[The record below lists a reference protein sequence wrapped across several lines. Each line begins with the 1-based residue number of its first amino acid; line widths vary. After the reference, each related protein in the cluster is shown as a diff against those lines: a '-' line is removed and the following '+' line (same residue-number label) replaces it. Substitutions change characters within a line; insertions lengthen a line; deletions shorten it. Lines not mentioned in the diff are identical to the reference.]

1 VAIKRVI
8 AEYCVLVV
16 KAGNATLSSYG
27 TTIFEAMSALA
38 REHAAVNLG
47 QGFPDD
53 RGPLALRT
61 AAAEF
66 VVEGHNQ
73 YPPMMGLPAL
83 RQAVAAHDRRCYGLE
98 VDWQTEV
105 LITSGAT
112 EALLDCFLGLLEAGD
127 EVVLLEPA
135 YDTYAPVLR
144 RLGAVP
150 RSVRLVPPTWSLP
163 RDELAAAFSPA
174 TKLVVLN
181 SPMNP
186 AGKVFTRDELTF
198 LASLVEQ
205 HDAFAVCDEVYE
217 HLVFGS
223 TPHIPLM
230 TLPGMRQR
238 ALRIGSAGKTF
249 SLTGWKV
256 GYITAPAQVL
266 RPITKA
272 HQFVT
277 FTTPPN
283 LQHAVALGLGLDD
296 AYFHGLGAPLA
307 RSRDRLASGLAALGL
322 PVLPCDATYFL
333 VIDVT
338 RWLRRDEDDVAFCR
352 RLVVDAGVV
361 LIPMSAFYEAAP
373 PRHLVRACFCK
384 ADATID
390 AALQRLQAWVSKQP

>member
-1 VAIKRVI
+1 MKP
-8 AEYCVLVV
+8 L
-16 KAGNATLSSYG
+16 NPTLARSG

-47 QGFPDD
+47 QGFPDE
-53 RGPLALRT
+53 RGPLEVRQ
-61 AAAEF
+61 AAAAY
-66 VVEGHNQ
+66 VVDGHNQ

-83 RQAVAAHDRRCYGLE
+83 RQAVAAHDRRFYGLD

-112 EALLDCFLGLLEAGD
+112 EALLDCFLGLLDAGD
-127 EVVLLEPA
+127 EVVILEPA
-135 YDTYAPVLR
+135 YDTYAPVIR
-144 RLGAVP
+144 RLGAVV
-150 RSVRLVPPTWSLP
+150 RSVRLVPPAWSLP
-163 RDELAAAFSPA
+163 RDELAAAFSSK

-186 AGKVFTRDELTF
+186 AGKVFSHDELAYI
-198 LASLVEQ
+198 ASLVEQ
-205 HDAFAVCDEVYE
+205 HDAFVMCDEVYE

-223 TPHIPLM
+223 ARHIPLM

-256 GYITAPAQVL
+256 GYITAPAAMM

-283 LQHAVALGLGLDD
+283 LQHAVALGLGFDD
-296 AYFHGLGAPLA
+296 AYFQGLGVPLA
-307 RSRDRLASGLAALGL
+307 RSRDRLAAGLAALDV
-322 PVLPCDATYFL
+322 PILPCDGTYFL
-333 VIDVT
+333 VFDVN
-338 RWLRRDEDDVAFCR
+338 RWLRPGEDDIAFCR
-352 RLVVDAGVV
+352 RLVAEAGVV
-361 LIPMSAFYEAAP
+361 LIPMSAFYEAGP
-373 PRHLVRACFCK
+373 PGHLVRACFCK
-384 ADATID
+384 EDATID
-390 AALQRLQAWVSKQP
+390 AALQRLQAWASRSP

>member
-1 VAIKRVI
+1 
-8 AEYCVLVV
+8 V

-38 REHAAVNLG
+38 RAHAAVNLG

-53 RGPLALRT
+53 RGPLALRQ
-61 AAAEF
+61 AAAEY
-66 VVEGHNQ
+66 VIEGHNQ

-83 RQAVAAHDRRCYGLE
+83 RQAVAAHDRRCYGIE

-105 LITSGAT
+105 LVTSGAT

-135 YDTYAPVLR
+135 YDTYAPVIR
-144 RLGAVP
+144 RLGAIP

-163 RDELAAAFSPA
+163 REELAAAFSPR
-174 TKLVVLN
+174 TKLLVLN

-186 AGKVFTRDELTF
+186 SGKVFTPDELAF
-198 LASLVEQ
+198 LAGLVEQ

-217 HLVFGS
+217 HLIFGDAR
-223 TPHIPLM
+223 HIPLM
-230 TLPGMRQR
+230 TLPGMRDR
-238 ALRIGSAGKTF
+238 TLRIGSAGKTF

-256 GYITAPAQVL
+256 GYITGPAAML

-296 AYFHGLGAPLA
+296 AYFQGLGSQLA
-307 RSRDRLASGLAALGL
+307 KGRDRLAAGLAALEV
-322 PVLPCDATYFL
+322 PVLPCDGTYFL
-333 VIDVT
+333 VLDVT
-338 RWLRRDEDDVAFCR
+338 QWLRPDEDDVAFCR

-361 LIPMSAFYEAAP
+361 LIPMSAFYESGP

-384 ADATID
+384 DDATID
-390 AALQRLQAWVSKQP
+390 AALQRLHAWAAAQR

>member
-1 VAIKRVI
+1 
-8 AEYCVLVV
+8 V
-16 KAGNATLSSYG
+16 KAGNATLSGYG

-53 RGPLALRT
+53 QGPLEVRK
-61 AAAEF
+61 AAAAY
-66 VVEGHNQ
+66 VVDGHNQ

-83 RQAVAAHDRRCYGLE
+83 RQAVAAHDQRCYGLE

-105 LITSGAT
+105 LVTSGAT
-112 EALLDCFLGLLEAGD
+112 EALLDCFMGLLEAGD

-135 YDTYAPVLR
+135 YDTYAPVIR
-144 RLGAVP
+144 RLGAIP
-150 RSVRLVPPTWSLP
+150 RSVRLVPPAWSLP
-163 RDELAAAFSPA
+163 TDELIHAFSPR
-174 TKLVVLN
+174 TKLLVLN

-186 AGKVFTRDELTF
+186 SGKVFTRDELGF
-198 LASLVEQ
+198 LAQLVEQ

-223 TPHIPLM
+223 ARHIPLM

-256 GYITAPAQVL
+256 GYITAPAPL
-266 RPITKA
+266 MRPITKA

-283 LQHAVALGLGLDD
+283 LQHAVALGLGFDS
-296 AYFHGLGAPLA
+296 AYFDGLGAQLA
-307 RSRDRLASGLAALGL
+307 TSRDRLVPGFAALGI
-322 PVLPCDATYFL
+322 PVLPCDGTYFVVL
-333 VIDVT
+333 DIS
-338 RWLRRDEDDVAFCR
+338 RHLLPGEDDVAFCR
-352 RLVVDAGVV
+352 RLVGEAGVV
-361 LIPMSAFYEAAP
+361 LIPMSAFYEASA

-384 ADATID
+384 KDATLD
-390 AALQRLQAWVSKQP
+390 AALDRLKAWLARQA

>member
-1 VAIKRVI
+1 
-8 AEYCVLVV
+8 V

-27 TTIFEAMSALA
+27 TTIFESMSQLA

-47 QGFPDD
+47 QGFPDE
-53 RGPLALRT
+53 RGPLDVRK
-61 AAAEF
+61 AAAEY
-66 VVEGHNQ
+66 VVDGHNQ
-73 YPPMMGLPAL
+73 YPPMMGMPAL
-83 RQAVAAHDRRCYGLE
+83 RQAVAAHNRRFYGLE

-112 EALLDCFLGLLEAGD
+112 EALLDCFMGLLDAGD

-135 YDTYAPVLR
+135 YDTYAPVIR

-150 RSVRLVPPTWSLP
+150 RSVRLVPPAWSLP
-163 RDELAAAFSPA
+163 HDDLAAAFTPR
-174 TKLVVLN
+174 TKLLVLN

-186 AGKVFTRDELTF
+186 AGKVFTREELAF
-198 LASLVEQ
+198 VAALIEK

-217 HLVFGS
+217 HLVFGDAR
-223 TPHIPLM
+223 HVPLM
-230 TLPGMRQR
+230 TLPGMRER
-238 ALRIGSAGKTF
+238 VLRIGSAGKTF

-256 GYITAPAQVL
+256 GYITAPPAML

-283 LQHAVALGLGLDD
+283 LQHAVALGLGFDD
-296 AYFHGLGAPLA
+296 AYFQGLGAAMA
-307 RSRDRLASGLAALGL
+307 RSRDRLAAGLASLDVPLLA
-322 PVLPCDATYFL
+322 CDGTYFL
-333 VIDVT
+333 VLDAT

-361 LIPMSAFYEAAP
+361 LIPMSAFYETAP

-390 AALQRLQAWVSKQP
+390 GALQRLQSWAAKQR

>member
-1 VAIKRVI
+1 MKS
-8 AEYCVLVV
+8 
-16 KAGNATLSSYG
+16 GNATLSSYG
-27 TTIFEAMSALA
+27 TTIFEAMSGLA
-38 REHAAVNLG
+38 RDHAAVNLG

-53 RGPLALRT
+53 KGPLEVRR
-61 AAAEF
+61 AAADY

-105 LITSGAT
+105 LVTSGAT

-127 EVVLLEPA
+127 EVVLIEPA
-135 YDTYAPVLR
+135 YDTYAPVIR
-144 RLGAVP
+144 RLGAIP
-150 RSVRLVPPTWSLP
+150 RSVRLVPPSWSLP
-163 RDELAAAFSPA
+163 RDELAAAFSPR
-174 TKLVVLN
+174 TKLLVLN

-186 AGKVFTRDELTF
+186 SGKVFTPAELGF
-198 LASLVEQ
+198 LAELVVR

-217 HLVFGS
+217 HLVFGAARH
-223 TPHIPLM
+223 TPLM

-256 GYITAPAQVL
+256 GYITAPAALL

-283 LQHAVALGLGLDD
+283 LQHAVALGLGFDD
-296 AYFHGLGAPLA
+296 GYFRGLGATLA
-307 RSRDRLASGLAALGL
+307 KGRDRLLAGLTALGV
-322 PVLPCDATYFL
+322 PVLPCDGTYFL
-333 VIDVT
+333 VLDVS
-338 RWLRRDEDDVAFCR
+338 RWLRPDEDDVVFCR
-352 RLVVDAGVV
+352 RLVIEAGVV
-361 LIPMSAFYEAAP
+361 LIPMSAFYESAP

-384 ADATID
+384 ADATLD
-390 AALQRLQAWVSKQP
+390 AAVERLAAWAARQP